1 MSTSNNYLT
10 PLYIWLNVS
19 VTFLPAHVPNTLIM
33 VITSGTRHPP
43 SSSYFPLHR
52 ISVALRHLR
61 HSTWLTHLHLHHPN
75 PQCRRHVNRLFCLID
90 QLHEYIRHHCLL
102 PPNPTNSCSQHLP
115 RRQSLEERRMHQ
127 HQLRESL
134 TRIRQC
140 LRPLQQYLRF
150 HQPNQITPYH
160 QSMTILS
167 VFTTRL

>member
-1 MSTSNNYLT
+1 M
-10 PLYIWLNVS
+10 V
-19 VTFLPAHVPNTLIM
+19 NT
-33 VITSGTRHPP
+33 TGTRHPP
-43 SSSYFPLHR
+43 SSSCFPLHR

-61 HSTWLTHLHLHHPN
+61 HSTWLTHLHQHHPN

-90 QLHEYIRHHCLL
+90 QLQQYMRQNGLL
-102 PPNPTNSCSQHLP
+102 PPNPAHPSSHRPP

-134 TRIRQC
+134 ARIRQC

-150 HQPNQITPYH
+150 HQPNHVTPYH
-160 QSMTILS
+160 QSLTIIS